1 MNKAQIL
8 ILIVTFVVIFGVAV
22 VAMLLL
28 LNDPVKARL
37 STLDDRVA
45 GGAGNAV
52 VATGGAEGEGWL
64 ERLSRFAAPLAK
76 LSVPA
81 EGWESS
87 PMRLRFINAGWRDAS
102 TPGLFNAGKTMLTVG
117 LPLLVYILLPHHA
130 DRPVILTFL
139 YIVGAACVG
148 YYAPDCYLKRRVS
161 HRQREI
167 FESFPDALD
176 LMTVCVEAGLAMD
189 AALARVGGEIG
200 LKSPILAE
208 ELQLV
213 TLEMRA
219 GSAKEKALRNLA
231 LRTGVEDV
239 DALAKMLIQADRFG
253 TSVGVALRIQSEQLR
268 TRRRQ
273 LIEENAAK
281 IATKLLFPLIFC
293 IFPALLVVLLGP
305 AVLQIM
311 RAIMPV
317 AGAGGG

>member
-1 MNKAQIL
+1 MTMPQIL
-8 ILIVTFVVIFGVAV
+8 LLGAMFVLVFGGAVA
-22 VAMLLL
+22 AMLLL
-28 LNDPVKARL
+28 TRDPVKARL
-37 STLDDRVA
+37 AALDEPDAPSSVRA
-45 GGAGNAV
+45 D
-52 VATGGAEGEGWL
+52 GWR
-64 ERLSRFAAPLAK
+64 ERLARLAEPLAK

-81 EGWESS
+81 DGWETS
-87 PMRLRFINAGWRDAS
+87 PMRLRFVNAGWRAAS
-102 TPGLFNAGKTMLTVG
+102 APGLFFGAKTVLTLG
-117 LPLLVYILLPHHA
+117 LPLAVTIALPHNN
-130 DRPVILTFL
+130 DRQLAMTFL
-139 YIVGAACVG
+139 YLVGAAAIG
-148 YYAPDCYLKRRVS
+148 YYLPDLILKRRIAN
-161 HRQREI
+161 RQREI

-189 AALARVGGEIG
+189 AALARVGSEIG
-200 LKSPILAE
+200 LKSPVLAD

-213 TLEMRA
+213 TLELRA

-239 DALAKMLIQADRFG
+239 DALAKMLIQAERFG
-253 TSVGVALRIQSEQLR
+253 TSVGTALRVQSEQLR

-311 RAIMPV
+311 RSVMTV
-317 AGAGGG
+317 VK

>member
-1 MNKAQIL
+1 LSKYQIL
-8 ILIVTFVVIFGVAV
+8 ILAATFIVIFGIAV
-22 VAMLLL
+22 VTLMLLTR
-28 LNDPVKARL
+28 DPVKARL
-37 STLDDRVA
+37 SQLDDRDA
-45 GGAGNAV
+45 A
-52 VATGGAEGEGWL
+52 ATIDASTEEGQGWL
-64 ERLSRFAAPLAK
+64 HHLSRLAAPLAK

-87 PMRLRFINAGWRDAS
+87 PMRLRFINAGWRDPS
-102 TPGLFNAGKTMLTVG
+102 TPGLFNAGKTTLTLG
-117 LPLLVYILLPHHA
+117 LPLLVYGLLPHDPA
-130 DRPVILTFL
+130 RPAILTFL
-139 YIVGAACVG
+139 YLVGAACCG
-148 YYAPDCYLKRRVS
+148 YYAPDMVLKRRVA

-189 AALARVGGEIG
+189 AALARVGAEIG

-273 LIEENAAK
+273 MIEENAGK

-311 RAIMPV
+311 RTVMPV
-317 AGAGGG
+317 AAGSG